1 MDRKVDEAKLEFAR
15 ISDITKAEIQ
25 AFEVM
30 KMKDFKQIF
39 VKYVQLNMDVELQ
52 TVNQWKQLLEH
63 LSN

>member
-1 MDRKVDEAKLEFAR
+1 VEDAKLDFAKV
-15 ISDITKAEIQ
+15 SDICKAEIQ
-25 AFEVM
+25 AFELM

-39 VKYVQLNMDVELQ
+39 VKYVQLNMDIELQ